1 MKHCDKILIVE
12 DDAGIRRYLK
22 STLTAAGYDI
32 VTAGDG
38 RGALALISSHCP
50 DCILLDLG
58 LPDIDGVEVIRKT
71 RTWSMVPI
79 IVVSARTDDRD
90 KIAALDEG
98 ADDYLTKP
106 FSVDELLARVRAALR
121 RLNYIQSEHSSVAV
135 FQNGS
140 LKIDEAVGCV
150 YVDGSEIH
158 LAPIEYKLLK
168 LLANN
173 VGKVITHNLILKEV
187 WGDTMPYDSPSV
199 RVYIAMLRKKL
210 ETPMGK
216 QLIQTHPGIGYRM
229 LRVDDDSSEA
239 SPQ

>member
-1 MKHCDKILIVE
+1 MNKNTVLVVE
-12 DDAGIRRYLK
+12 DDKAVRNMIAL
-22 STLTAAGYDI
+22 TLETHNYHHIEAVSGTEA
-32 VTAGDG
+32 
-38 RGALALISSHCP
+38 ISLSLSYKP
-50 DCILLDLG
+50 DLMILDLG

-79 IVVSARTDDRD
+79 IVVSARTDDAD
-90 KIAALDEG
+90 KISALDEG

-121 RLNYIQSEHSSVAV
+121 RLNFIQSNQNNLAV

-140 LKIDEAVGCV
+140 LKIDEPAGCV
-150 YVDGSEIH
+150 YVNDTEIH
-158 LAPIEYKLLK
+158 LAPIEYKLLN
-168 LLANN
+168 LLARN

-187 WGDTMPYDSPSV
+187 WGDTMPYDSPSI

-229 LRVDDDSSEA
+229 LKMDDVNED
-239 SPQ
+239 

>member
-1 MKHCDKILIVE
+1 MNKNTVLVVE
-12 DDAGIRRYLK
+12 DDKAVRNMVAL
-22 STLTAAGYDI
+22 TLETHNYHHIEAVSGMEA
-32 VTAGDG
+32 
-38 RGALALISSHCP
+38 ISLSLSYKP
-50 DCILLDLG
+50 DLMILDLG

-71 RTWSMVPI
+71 RTWSMMPI
-79 IVVSARTDDRD
+79 IVVSARTDDTD
-90 KIAALDEG
+90 KISALDEG

-121 RLNYIQSEHSSVAV
+121 RLNFIQTNQNNFAL

-140 LKIDEAVGCV
+140 LKIDESAGCV
-150 YVDGSEIH
+150 YVNDTEIH
-158 LAPIEYKLLK
+158 LAPIEYKLLN
-168 LLANN
+168 LLARN
-173 VGKVITHNLILKEV
+173 VGKVITHNLIVKEV

-229 LRVDDDSSEA
+229 LKIDDV
-239 SPQ
+239 

>member
-1 MKHCDKILIVE
+1 MNKNTVLIVE
-12 DDAGIRRYLK
+12 DDKAVRNMIAL
-22 STLTAAGYDI
+22 TLETHNYHHIEAVSGNEAILLSLSYKPD
-32 VTAGDG
+32 
-38 RGALALISSHCP
+38 LI
-50 DCILLDLG
+50 ILDLG

-79 IVVSARTDDRD
+79 IVVSARTDDVD
-90 KIAALDEG
+90 KISALDEG

-121 RLNYIQSEHSSVAV
+121 RLNFIQSNQNNVAV
-135 FQNGS
+135 FKNGS
-140 LKIDEAVGCV
+140 LKIDEAAGCV
-150 YVDGSEIH
+150 YVNDTEIH
-158 LAPIEYKLLK
+158 LAPIEYKLLN
-168 LLANN
+168 LFARN

-229 LRVDDDSSEA
+229 LRIDDTSEK
-239 SPQ
+239 

>member
-1 MKHCDKILIVE
+1 MNKNMVLVVE
-12 DDAGIRRYLK
+12 DDKAVRNMIAL
-22 STLTAAGYDI
+22 TLETHNYHHIEAVSGTEA
-32 VTAGDG
+32 
-38 RGALALISSHCP
+38 ISLSLSYKP
-50 DCILLDLG
+50 DLMILDLG

-79 IVVSARTDDRD
+79 IVVSARTDDAD
-90 KIAALDEG
+90 KISALDEG

-121 RLNYIQSEHSSVAV
+121 RLNFIQSNQNNVAV

-140 LKIDEAVGCV
+140 LKIDESAGCV
-150 YVDGSEIH
+150 YVNDTEIH
-158 LAPIEYKLLK
+158 LAPIEYKLLN
-168 LLANN
+168 LLARN

-187 WGDTMPYDSPSV
+187 WGDTMPYDSPSI

-229 LRVDDDSSEA
+229 LKMDDVNED
-239 SPQ
+239 

>member
-1 MKHCDKILIVE
+1 MNKNTVLVVE
-12 DDAGIRRYLK
+12 DDKAVRNMIAL
-22 STLTAAGYDI
+22 TLETHNYHHIEAVSGMEA
-32 VTAGDG
+32 
-38 RGALALISSHCP
+38 ISLSLSYKP
-50 DCILLDLG
+50 DLMILDLG

-71 RTWSMVPI
+71 RTWSMMPI
-79 IVVSARTDDRD
+79 IVVSARTDDTD
-90 KIAALDEG
+90 KISALDEG

-121 RLNYIQSEHSSVAV
+121 RLNFIQTNQNNFAL

-140 LKIDEAVGCV
+140 LKIDESAGCV
-150 YVDGSEIH
+150 YVNDTEIH
-158 LAPIEYKLLK
+158 LAPIEYKLLN
-168 LLANN
+168 LLARN
-173 VGKVITHNLILKEV
+173 VGKVITHNLIVKEV

-229 LRVDDDSSEA
+229 LKIDDV
-239 SPQ
+239 

>member
-1 MKHCDKILIVE
+1 MNKNTVLVVE
-12 DDAGIRRYLK
+12 DDKAVRNMIAL
-22 STLTAAGYDI
+22 TLETHEYHHVEAVSGSEAISLSLSYKPD
-32 VTAGDG
+32 
-38 RGALALISSHCP
+38 LI
-50 DCILLDLG
+50 ILDLG

-79 IVVSARTDDRD
+79 IVVSARTYDRD

-140 LKIDEAVGCV
+140 LKIDEAAGCV

>member
-1 MKHCDKILIVE
+1 MNKNTVLVVE
-12 DDAGIRRYLK
+12 DDKAVRNMIAL
-22 STLTAAGYDI
+22 TLETHNYHHIEAVSGMEA
-32 VTAGDG
+32 
-38 RGALALISSHCP
+38 ISLSLSYKP
-50 DCILLDLG
+50 DLMILDLG

-71 RTWSMVPI
+71 RTWSMMPI
-79 IVVSARTDDRD
+79 IVVSARTDDTD
-90 KIAALDEG
+90 KISALDEG

-121 RLNYIQSEHSSVAV
+121 RLNFIQTNQNNFAL

-140 LKIDEAVGCV
+140 LKIDESAGCV
-150 YVDGSEIH
+150 YVNDTEIH
-158 LAPIEYKLLK
+158 LAPIEYKLLN
-168 LLANN
+168 LLARN
-173 VGKVITHNLILKEV
+173 VGKVITHNLIVKEV

-229 LRVDDDSSEA
+229 LKMDDVNED
-239 SPQ
+239 

>member
-1 MKHCDKILIVE
+1 MNKNTVLVVE
-12 DDAGIRRYLK
+12 DDKAVRNMIAL
-22 STLTAAGYDI
+22 TLETHNYHHIEAVSGMEA
-32 VTAGDG
+32 
-38 RGALALISSHCP
+38 ISLSLSYKP
-50 DCILLDLG
+50 DLMILDLG

-71 RTWSMVPI
+71 RTWSMMPI
-79 IVVSARTDDRD
+79 IIVSARTDDTD
-90 KIAALDEG
+90 KISALDEG

-121 RLNYIQSEHSSVAV
+121 RLNFIQTNQNNFAL

-140 LKIDEAVGCV
+140 LKIDESAGCV
-150 YVDGSEIH
+150 YVNDTEIH
-158 LAPIEYKLLK
+158 LAPIEYKLLN
-168 LLANN
+168 LLARN
-173 VGKVITHNLILKEV
+173 VGKVITHNLIVKEV

-229 LRVDDDSSEA
+229 LKIDDV
-239 SPQ
+239 

>member
-1 MKHCDKILIVE
+1 MNKNTVLVVE
-12 DDAGIRRYLK
+12 DDKAVRNMIAL
-22 STLTAAGYDI
+22 TLETHNYHHIEAVSGTEA
-32 VTAGDG
+32 
-38 RGALALISSHCP
+38 ISLSLSYKP
-50 DCILLDLG
+50 DLMILDLG

-79 IVVSARTDDRD
+79 IVVSARTDDAD
-90 KIAALDEG
+90 KISALDEG

-121 RLNYIQSEHSSVAV
+121 RLNFIQSNQNNVAV

-140 LKIDEAVGCV
+140 LKIDESAGCV
-150 YVDGSEIH
+150 YVNDTEIH
-158 LAPIEYKLLK
+158 LAPIEYKLLN
-168 LLANN
+168 LLARN

-187 WGDTMPYDSPSV
+187 WGDTMPYDSPSI

-229 LRVDDDSSEA
+229 LKMDDVNED
-239 SPQ
+239 

>member
-1 MKHCDKILIVE
+1 MNKNTVLIVE
-12 DDAGIRRYLK
+12 DDKAVRNMIAL
-22 STLTAAGYDI
+22 TLETHNYHHIEAVSGTEAI
-32 VTAGDG
+32 
-38 RGALALISSHCP
+38 LLSLSHKP
-50 DCILLDLG
+50 DLMILDLG

-79 IVVSARTDDRD
+79 IVVSARTDDED
-90 KIAALDEG
+90 KISALDEG

-121 RLNYIQSEHSSVAV
+121 RLNFIQSNQNNVAV
-135 FQNGS
+135 FKNGS
-140 LKIDEAVGCV
+140 LKIDEAAGCV
-150 YVDGSEIH
+150 YVNDTEIH
-158 LAPIEYKLLK
+158 LAPIEYKLLN
-168 LLANN
+168 LLARN

-229 LRVDDDSSEA
+229 LRIDDASEK
-239 SPQ
+239 

>member
-1 MKHCDKILIVE
+1 MNKNTVLVVE
-12 DDAGIRRYLK
+12 DDKAVRNMIAL
-22 STLTAAGYDI
+22 TLETHNYHHIEAVSGMEA
-32 VTAGDG
+32 
-38 RGALALISSHCP
+38 ISLSLSYKP
-50 DCILLDLG
+50 DLMILDLG

-71 RTWSMVPI
+71 RTWSMMPI
-79 IVVSARTDDRD
+79 IVVSARTDDTD
-90 KIAALDEG
+90 KISALDEG

-121 RLNYIQSEHSSVAV
+121 RLNFIQTNQNNFAL

-140 LKIDEAVGCV
+140 LKIDESAGCV
-150 YVDGSEIH
+150 YVNDTEIH
-158 LAPIEYKLLK
+158 LAPIEYKLLN
-168 LLANN
+168 LLARN
-173 VGKVITHNLILKEV
+173 VGKVITHNLIVKEV

-229 LRVDDDSSEA
+229 LKIDDVNDE
-239 SPQ
+239 

>member
-1 MKHCDKILIVE
+1 MNKNMVLVVE
-12 DDAGIRRYLK
+12 DEKAVRNMIAL
-22 STLTAAGYDI
+22 TLETHNYHHIEAVSGTEA
-32 VTAGDG
+32 
-38 RGALALISSHCP
+38 ISLSLSYKP
-50 DCILLDLG
+50 DLMILDLG

-79 IVVSARTDDRD
+79 IVVSARTDDAD
-90 KIAALDEG
+90 KISALDEG

-121 RLNYIQSEHSSVAV
+121 RLNFIQSNQNNVAV

-140 LKIDEAVGCV
+140 LKIDESAGCV
-150 YVDGSEIH
+150 YVNDTEIH
-158 LAPIEYKLLK
+158 LAPIEYKLLN
-168 LLANN
+168 LLARN

-187 WGDTMPYDSPSV
+187 WGDTMPYDSPSI

-229 LRVDDDSSEA
+229 LKMDDVNED
-239 SPQ
+239 

>member
-1 MKHCDKILIVE
+1 MNKNTVLVVE
-12 DDAGIRRYLK
+12 DDKAVRNMIAL
-22 STLTAAGYDI
+22 TLETHNYHHIEAVSGTEA
-32 VTAGDG
+32 
-38 RGALALISSHCP
+38 ISLSLSYKP
-50 DCILLDLG
+50 DLMILDLG

-79 IVVSARTDDRD
+79 IVVSARTDDAD
-90 KIAALDEG
+90 KISALDEG

-121 RLNYIQSEHSSVAV
+121 RLNFIQSNQNNVAV

-140 LKIDEAVGCV
+140 LKIDESAGCV
-150 YVDGSEIH
+150 YVNDTEIH
-158 LAPIEYKLLK
+158 LAPIEYKLLN
-168 LLANN
+168 LLARN

-187 WGDTMPYDSPSV
+187 WGDTMPYDSPSI
-199 RVYIAMLRKKL
+199 RVYIGMLRKKL

-229 LRVDDDSSEA
+229 LKMDDVNED
-239 SPQ
+239 

>member
-1 MKHCDKILIVE
+1 MNKNMVLVVE
-12 DDAGIRRYLK
+12 DDKAVRNMIAL
-22 STLTAAGYDI
+22 TLETHNYHHIEAVSGTEA
-32 VTAGDG
+32 
-38 RGALALISSHCP
+38 ISLSLSYKP
-50 DCILLDLG
+50 DLMILDLG

-79 IVVSARTDDRD
+79 IVVSARTDDAD
-90 KIAALDEG
+90 KISALDEG

-121 RLNYIQSEHSSVAV
+121 RLNFIQSNQNNVAV

-140 LKIDEAVGCV
+140 LKIDESAGCV
-150 YVDGSEIH
+150 YVNDTEIH
-158 LAPIEYKLLK
+158 LAPIEYKLLN
-168 LLANN
+168 LLARN

-187 WGDTMPYDSPSV
+187 WGDTMPYDSPSI
-199 RVYIAMLRKKL
+199 RVYIATLRKKL

-229 LRVDDDSSEA
+229 LKMDDVNED
-239 SPQ
+239 

>member
-1 MKHCDKILIVE
+1 MNKNTVLVVE
-12 DDAGIRRYLK
+12 DDKAVRNMIAL
-22 STLTAAGYDI
+22 TLETHNYHHIEAVSGTEA
-32 VTAGDG
+32 
-38 RGALALISSHCP
+38 ISLSLSYKP
-50 DCILLDLG
+50 DLMILDLG

-79 IVVSARTDDRD
+79 IVVSARTDDAD
-90 KIAALDEG
+90 KISALDEG

-121 RLNYIQSEHSSVAV
+121 RLNFIQSNQNNVAV

-140 LKIDEAVGCV
+140 LKIDESAGCV
-150 YVDGSEIH
+150 YVNDTEIH
-158 LAPIEYKLLK
+158 LAPIEYKLLN
-168 LLANN
+168 LLARN

-187 WGDTMPYDSPSV
+187 WGDTMPYDSPSI
-199 RVYIAMLRKKL
+199 RVYIATLRKKL

-229 LRVDDDSSEA
+229 LKMDDVNED
-239 SPQ
+239 

>member
-1 MKHCDKILIVE
+1 MNKNTVLVVE
-12 DDAGIRRYLK
+12 DDKAVRNMIAL
-22 STLTAAGYDI
+22 TLETHNYHHIEAVSGTEA
-32 VTAGDG
+32 
-38 RGALALISSHCP
+38 ISLSLSYKP
-50 DCILLDLG
+50 DLMILDLG

-79 IVVSARTDDRD
+79 IVVSARTDDAD
-90 KIAALDEG
+90 KISALDEG

-121 RLNYIQSEHSSVAV
+121 RLNFIQSNQNNVAV

-140 LKIDEAVGCV
+140 LKIDESAGCV
-150 YVDGSEIH
+150 YVNDTEIH
-158 LAPIEYKLLK
+158 LAPIEYKLLN
-168 LLANN
+168 LLARN

-187 WGDTMPYDSPSV
+187 WGDTMPYDSPSI
-199 RVYIAMLRKKL
+199 RVYITMLRKKL

-229 LRVDDDSSEA
+229 LKMDDVNED
-239 SPQ
+239 

>member
-1 MKHCDKILIVE
+1 MNKYTVLVVE
-12 DDAGIRRYLK
+12 DDKAVRNMIAL
-22 STLTAAGYDI
+22 TLETHDYHHIEAVSGSEA
-32 VTAGDG
+32 
-38 RGALALISSHCP
+38 ISLSLSYKP
-50 DCILLDLG
+50 DLMILDLG

-90 KIAALDEG
+90 KITALDAG

-106 FSVDELLARVRAALR
+106 FSVDELLARLRAALR
-121 RLNYIQSEHSSVAV
+121 RLNYIQNNQKDTTV
-135 FQNGS
+135 FQNGN
-140 LKIDEAVGCV
+140 LKIDEAAGCV
-150 YVDGSEIH
+150 YVDDTEIH

-173 VGKVITHNLILKEV
+173 VGKVITHNLIMKDV

-210 ETPMGK
+210 ETPMGR

-229 LRVDDDSSEA
+229 LRIDDNNEN
-239 SPQ
+239 Q

>member
-1 MKHCDKILIVE
+1 MNKNTVLIVE
-12 DDAGIRRYLK
+12 DDKAVRNMIAL
-22 STLTAAGYDI
+22 TLETHNYHHIEAVSGNEAILLSLSYKPD
-32 VTAGDG
+32 
-38 RGALALISSHCP
+38 LI
-50 DCILLDLG
+50 ILDLG

-79 IVVSARTDDRD
+79 IVVSARTDDVD
-90 KIAALDEG
+90 KISALDEG

-121 RLNYIQSEHSSVAV
+121 RLNFIQSNQNNVAV
-135 FQNGS
+135 FKNGS
-140 LKIDEAVGCV
+140 LKIDEAAGCV
-150 YVDGSEIH
+150 YVNDTEIH
-158 LAPIEYKLLK
+158 LAPIEYKLLN
-168 LLANN
+168 LLARN
-173 VGKVITHNLILKEV
+173 VGKVITHHLILKEV

-229 LRVDDDSSEA
+229 LRIDDTSEK
-239 SPQ
+239 

>member
-1 MKHCDKILIVE
+1 MNKNTVLVVE
-12 DDAGIRRYLK
+12 DDKAVRSMIAL
-22 STLTAAGYDI
+22 TLETHDYNHIEAVSGTEAISLSLSYKPD
-32 VTAGDG
+32 
-38 RGALALISSHCP
+38 LI
-50 DCILLDLG
+50 ILDLG

-71 RTWSMVPI
+71 RTWSRVPI

-106 FSVDELLARVRAALR
+106 FSVDELLARLRVALR
-121 RLNYIQSEHSSVAV
+121 RLNYIQSDRKDTTV

-140 LKIDEAVGCV
+140 LKIDEAAGCV
-150 YVDGSEIH
+150 YVDDTEIH
-158 LAPIEYKLLK
+158 LAPIEYKLLN

-173 VGKVITHNLILKEV
+173 VGKVITHNSIIKEI

-210 ETPMGK
+210 ETPMGTR
-216 QLIQTHPGIGYRM
+216 LIQTHPGIGYRM
-229 LRVDDDSSEA
+229 LRIDDGDNA
-239 SPQ
+239 